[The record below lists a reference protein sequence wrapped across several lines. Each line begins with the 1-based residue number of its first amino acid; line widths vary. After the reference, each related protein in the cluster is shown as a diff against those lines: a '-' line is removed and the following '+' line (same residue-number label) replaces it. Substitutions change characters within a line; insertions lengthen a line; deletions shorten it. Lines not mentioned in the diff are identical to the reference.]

1 VPTQPSTFVD
11 LVKSAVLRR
20 DPEYCAYPPSACFEP
35 TGPPCDFI
43 LTGPEDNP
51 QPDELFPHLRWG
63 GQVVYA
69 SPRKADVQEIT
80 QRFVDREYIV
90 SRGPA
95 RVGRGWFGL
104 SLPFTGPSTYY
115 VMLRK
120 VLLTLPREISE
131 RFTYSLRLVKAPD
144 GTWIVQKEV
153 PTTERVTARLKKKF
167 PEMDDAYLASRAR
180 KFTEKIF
187 PLFLTREAAMLK
199 ILQKHLPPEYAKR
212 MPKLLHLEKDDRGMV
227 RRLWMNWLR
236 NGGEPLDQ
244 MTFARQS
251 SDLLRALH
259 DLAEVIHL
267 DLRPD
272 NMVITKD
279 GVGFIDFGS
288 AVRVDED
295 LTKNP
300 LLKTLMDDLMRTSE
314 IQKTMGR
321 MRDSGLLTSPVIEKG
336 FQKVDKSV
344 DLFYLA
350 LQLRE
355 PLGNP
360 DLRGLVNV
368 NPGSSEAAALGQITE
383 EVLRPKNP
391 DRPTYASAKD
401 LLAGV
406 NRVPE

>member
-1 VPTQPSTFVD
+1 
-11 LVKSAVLRR
+11 VLRR
-20 DPEYCAYPPSACFEP
+20 DGEFCNYPPPDTFDCG
-35 TGPPCDFI
+35 GPPCDFI
-43 LTGPEDNP
+43 LLGPEDDA
-51 QPDELFPHLRWG
+51 QPDDVFRKLRWG

-69 SPRKADVQEIT
+69 SWQKSDVRQVM
-80 QRFVDREYIV
+80 QRFRERDYIV
-90 SRGPA
+90 ADGPA
-95 RVGRGWFGL
+95 AVGQGWLARMF
-104 SLPFTGPSTYY
+104 PFLATRAHY
-115 VMLRK
+115 VILRK
-120 VLLTLPREISE
+120 VRLTLPKEISE
-131 RFTYSLRLVKAPD
+131 RFTYSLRLVEGRD
-144 GTWIVQKEV
+144 GSLIVQKEV
-153 PTTERVTARLKKKF
+153 PSNERVTARLKKKF
-167 PEMDDAYLASRAR
+167 PEMDEAYLATRAR

-199 ILQKHLPPEYAKR
+199 ILQKHLPPEFAKR
-212 MPKLLHLEKDDRGMV
+212 VPQLIDVEKDDRGMV

-244 MTFARQS
+244 LTFARQS
-251 SDLLRALH
+251 TDLLRALH

-288 AVRVDED
+288 AVRVGED
-295 LTKNP
+295 LSRNP
-300 LLKTLMDDLMRTSE
+300 LLKTLMDDLMKTSE

-336 FQKVDKSV
+336 FHKVDKSV

-350 LQLRE
+350 LQIRE

-360 DLRGLVNV
+360 DLAGLVQFDAT
-368 NPGSSEAAALGQITE
+368 SADAQALSKVTE
-383 EVLRPKNP
+383 EVLRPQDPAN
-391 DRPTYASAKD
+391 PTYRSADD

-406 NRVPE
+406 DRIASNSAVV